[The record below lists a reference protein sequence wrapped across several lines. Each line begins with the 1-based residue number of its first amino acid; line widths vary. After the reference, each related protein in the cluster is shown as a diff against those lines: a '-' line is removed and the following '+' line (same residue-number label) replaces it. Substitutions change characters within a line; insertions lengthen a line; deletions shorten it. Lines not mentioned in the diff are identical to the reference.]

1 MRQRLSKLTGVGVAV
16 AVVSLSLAAVAGQ
29 TPTGRQAAAANAAPA
44 LKTGWGEPDLQG
56 IWSDEYQIPLQ
67 RPAEYANKEFFTEE
81 ERTELNK
88 LLSEASHF
96 GDRTQPKGTE
106 ADVSGAYNSVFTSQR
121 HVGRRTSLIVDP
133 PDGKIPPFTPEATKR
148 RAEMLAYQ
156 LALTQATDACKNKVP
171 GACGPGGTY
180 QPPSPRR
187 DEVPPHYLTAAVNRS
202 DNPEDRG
209 LGERCM
215 SGNLPD
221 FAGGFVG
228 VYRRIVQSPGFVYI
242 YYDAGQG
249 QGWSRSIPIT
259 TAPHLPPA
267 IRQWWGDS
275 RGHWEGDTLVVD
287 VTNFTNK
294 TDFQGAREN
303 LHYVERWARTG
314 PTTLE
319 LTATMMDPTTWTK
332 PWTVKQEFDRQSNE
346 ANRIYTEPRCHEGNY
361 GLVGLLAGARAVD
374 TAFAEG
380 RGPHP
385 ASLCTSGCGNFDE
398 DEMPDPLGSTARI
411 KRK

>member
-1 MRQRLSKLTGVGVAV
+1 
-16 AVVSLSLAAVAGQ
+16 
-29 TPTGRQAAAANAAPA
+29 
-44 LKTGWGEPDLQG
+44 
-56 IWSDEYQIPLQ
+56 
-67 RPAEYANKEFFTEE
+67 
-81 ERTELNK
+81 
-88 LLSEASHF
+88 
-96 GDRTQPKGTE
+96 
-106 ADVSGAYNSVFTSQR
+106 
-121 HVGRRTSLIVDP
+121 
-133 PDGKIPPFTPEATKR
+133 
-148 RAEMLAYQ
+148 
-156 LALTQATDACKNKVP
+156 
-171 GACGPGGTY
+171 
-180 QPPSPRR
+180 
-187 DEVPPHYLTAAVNRS
+187 VNRS

-228 VYRRIVQSPGFVYI
+228 VYRRIVQAPGFVYI

-303 LHYVERWARTG
+303 LHYVERWVRTG